1 MSTILENDQDF
12 ALDLPKYTVV
22 SASAG
27 SGKTTALKQR
37 FVQLLLSKSIPWNGL
52 KNILAIT
59 FTNNAA
65 REMKRRVLDALKR
78 ASLGKPETLTEF
90 GQFLSLRPA
99 ELTLQAT
106 WLIDEILDNYSD
118 FQIQTIDSFLSRVFK
133 ASALELGLSPDLE
146 IVLDSTAILDDAFA
160 IFARELS
167 DGTTSARLVNDLVPL
182 LRESRAADDRFLW
195 NPYSDLST
203 KVKDLYRRVLLTSKE
218 LRREDYSVEIRE
230 RSDRI
235 IQQIQALDIF
245 ISKPGLVKGKRFEE
259 YVTFARGR
267 EVSTLL
273 DRQFPPPV
281 TKKGSTP
288 SIYEQTVQETKPLC
302 EEIEQ
307 LRLQLIFLKARQHY
321 QPYAEALALFSG
333 SIEAVKREQGRVD
346 IGDVAKKL
354 ADYLRPGRV
363 PEIYY
368 GLSENLRH
376 FLIDEFQD
384 TSPIQWENLEPLI
397 RDALSKEASLFVVG
411 DTKQSIYGF
420 RGADWRIMKH
430 LLEGDVFPSAKK
442 DLRFLKTNFRSFEKI
457 LDFDEE
463 VFKNIVPTKVIK
475 GAESSSGL
483 STDDALAKPEFRNK
497 GYVELTVIPPDAEP
511 DNSGQS
517 PQKQK
522 LLDIVADCLAR
533 GYRKSDITI
542 LSPKNNDIIEV
553 SGWLNEQHLPFVS
566 HSSLDVR
573 SRKITGELLALLQFL
588 ESPIDDLAFASF
600 LLGDIVQHLLKQ
612 RDSGVGRT
620 ELLDFLFSHRLDH
633 KRGHPLYV
641 GFRKTFPD
649 LWQQH
654 FEETFN
660 VVGYLPVYDLLSET
674 YKTLNLFAL
683 FPDEEATLVKILEVV
698 NHFEDNGEN
707 SLKGFLQYAE
717 DSSDDADWN
726 IDIPT
731 DIEAIKVMTVHKAK
745 GLESKVVIVLLYDS
759 RRRSDSL
766 YFEEDGDELRLVRL
780 MKKAASEIPD
790 LGVLYEKKEIG
801 DAVDELNKL
810 YVALTRAEEEMY
822 VISVQSDYAKAPS
835 ELLPEHGYGA
845 TRKPVVERRAPK
857 TETSVA
863 LYHTPPHTPVRLVE
877 YTGIALRETRRG
889 DFFHAVLQSIYYLDT
904 DVDKQF
910 DEAIRLAQLVASF
923 EASAS
928 ESPEVF
934 RAALRIPAVEQY
946 FVRKEGRV
954 VLNEQEFTAS
964 DGSLVRMDRIVVD
977 TDFVTVI
984 DYKTGDEK
992 PGYTEQI
999 TKYMSILR
1007 DFYPGQTVKGLLL
1020 YIDRKLTR
1028 TIS

>member
-27 SGKTTALKQR
+27 SGKTTSLKQR

-65 REMKRRVLDALKR
+65 REMKKRVLDALKLI
-78 ASLGKPETLTEF
+78 SLGEPETLKEF
-90 GQFLSLRPA
+90 EQFLSLRPA

-106 WLIDEILDNYSD
+106 WMVDEILDNYSD

-133 ASALELGLSPDLE
+133 ASAPELGLSPDLE
-146 IVLDSTAILDDAFA
+146 IVLDSGAILDDAFA
-160 IFARELS
+160 LFARELS
-167 DGTTSARLVNDLVPL
+167 PGTTSTQLVNDLVPL
-182 LRESRAADDRFLW
+182 LLESRAADDRFLW
-195 NPYSDLST
+195 NPYSDLSA
-203 KVKDLYRRVLLTSKE
+203 KVKDLYRRVLLTSKQ

-235 IQQIQALDIF
+235 IQQVQALNDLV
-245 ISKPGLVKGKRFEE
+245 SKPGLTRSKRFEE
-259 YVTFARGR
+259 YVKSARGR
-267 EVSTLL
+267 EITKLL

-281 TKKGSTP
+281 TKTGSTP
-288 SIYEQTVQETKPLC
+288 GIYQRTLEDSEPLC

-307 LRLQLIFLKARQHY
+307 LRLQLIVLKARQHY
-321 QPYAEALALFSG
+321 QPYAEALTLFSG
-333 SIEAVKREQGRVD
+333 SIDAVKREQGRVD
-346 IGDVAKKL
+346 IGDVVKKL

-397 RDALSKEASLFVVG
+397 RDALSKEASLFLVG

-430 LLEGDVFPSAKK
+430 LQEANVFPSAKK
-442 DLRFLKTNFRSFEKI
+442 DLRVLKTNFRSFERI
-457 LDFDEE
+457 LDFGNE

-483 STDDALAKPEFRNK
+483 STDDALPKPEFRNR

-511 DNSGQS
+511 DNSGQP
-517 PQKQK
+517 PQKQR
-522 LLDIVADCLAR
+522 LIHIVTDCLAR

-542 LSPKNNDIIEV
+542 LSPRNKDIIEV
-553 SGWLNEQHLPFVS
+553 SGWLNEQNLPFIS

-573 SRKITGELLALLQFL
+573 TRRITGELLSLLQFL
-588 ESPIDDLAFASF
+588 ESPIDDLSFATF
-600 LLGDIVQHLLKQ
+600 LLGGIVRHILKQ
-612 RDSGVGRT
+612 GSTRVGRE

-633 KRGHPLYV
+633 RYGHPLYI
-641 GFRKTFPD
+641 GFREAFPN

-660 VVGYLPVYDLLSET
+660 VVGYLPVYDLLSEI

-698 NHFEDNGEN
+698 KDFEDKGEN

-731 DIEAIKVMTVHKAK
+731 DIDAIKVMTVHKAK

-759 RRRSDSL
+759 RRRSESL
-766 YFEEDGDELRLVRL
+766 YFQEDGDELRLVRL
-780 MKKAASEIPD
+780 TKKAAGEVPD
-790 LGVLYEKKEIG
+790 IAELYEKKEIG
-801 DAVDELNKL
+801 EAVDELNKL
-810 YVALTRAEEEMY
+810 YVAFTRAEEEMF
-822 VISVQSDYAKAPS
+822 VISVRSDYAKSPS

-845 TRKPVVERRAPK
+845 KQKPAVERRTPRS
-857 TETSVA
+857 ETPVE
-863 LYHTPPHTPVRLVE
+863 LYHAPPHAPARPLE

-889 DFFHAVLQSIYYLDT
+889 EFFHAVLQSIDYLD
-904 DVDKQF
+904 DEIDQQL
-910 DEAIRLAQLVASF
+910 DEAIQLARVVAPFDVSAF
-923 EASAS
+923 ESRD
-928 ESPEVF
+928 VF
-934 RAALRIPAVEQY
+934 LTALRIPAIEQY

-954 VLNEQEFTAS
+954 VLNEQEFTAP
-964 DGSLVRMDRIVVD
+964 DGSLVRMDRVVVD
-977 TDFVTVI
+977 VDLVTVI

-992 PGYTEQI
+992 PGYNEQM
-999 TKYMSILR
+999 TKYMSILQ
-1007 DFYPGQTVKGLLL
+1007 DFYSGRAVQGVLL
-1020 YIDRKLTR
+1020 YIDRKLVR
-1028 TIS
+1028 IIS

>member
-65 REMKRRVLDALKR
+65 REMKKRVLDALKL

-146 IVLDSTAILDDAFA
+146 IVLDSAAILDDAFA
-160 IFARELS
+160 IFARELR
-167 DGTTSARLVNDLVPL
+167 DGTTSTRLVNDLVPL
-182 LRESRAADDRFLW
+182 LLESRAADDRFLW

-203 KVKDLYRRVLLTSKE
+203 KVKDLYRRVLLTSKQ

-235 IQQIQALDIF
+235 IQQIQALDAF
-245 ISKPGLVKGKRFEE
+245 ISKPGLVKSKRFEE
-259 YVTFARGR
+259 YVKSARGR
-267 EVSTLL
+267 EISRLL

-281 TKKGSTP
+281 TKTGSTP
-288 SIYEQTVQETKPLC
+288 SVYQQTVKESEPLC

-307 LRLQLIFLKARQHY
+307 LRLQLILLRARQHY
-321 QPYAEALALFSG
+321 QPYAEALTLFSG

-430 LLEGDVFPSAKK
+430 LLEADVFPSAKK

-457 LDFDEE
+457 LDFDKA

-483 STDDALAKPEFRNK
+483 STDDALPKPEFRNR

-511 DNSGQS
+511 DNSGQPS
-517 PQKQK
+517 QKQK
-522 LLDIVADCLAR
+522 LVDIVTDCLAR

-542 LSPKNNDIIEV
+542 LSPRNNDIIEV
-553 SGWLNEQHLPFVS
+553 SGWLNERHLPFIS

-600 LLGDIVQHLLKQ
+600 LLGDIVQHLLNQ
-612 RDSGVGRT
+612 GNSRVGRK
-620 ELLDFLFSHRLDH
+620 ELLDFLFSHRIDH
-633 KRGHPLYV
+633 RHGHPLYV
-641 GFRKTFPD
+641 GFRKTFPE
-649 LWQQH
+649 LWQKH

-660 VVGYLPVYDLLSET
+660 VVGYLPVYDLLSEI

-698 NHFEDNGEN
+698 NHFEDKGEN

-731 DIEAIKVMTVHKAK
+731 NIDAIKVMTVHKAK
-745 GLESKVVIVLLYDS
+745 GLESKVVIVLLYDA

-766 YFEEDGDELRLVRL
+766 YFQEDGDELRLVRL
-780 MKKAASEIPD
+780 TKKAAGEIPD
-790 LGVLYEKKEIG
+790 LAGFYEKKEIG
-801 DAVDELNKL
+801 EAVDELNKL

-845 TRKPVVERRAPK
+845 TQKPAVERRAPK
-857 TETSVA
+857 TETSVG

-889 DFFHAVLQSIYYLDT
+889 DFFHAVLQSITYLDT
-904 DVDKQF
+904 EIDKQF
-910 DEAIRLAQLVASF
+910 DEAIRLARLVAPF
-923 EASAS
+923 EVSAS
-928 ESPEVF
+928 ELREVF

-954 VLNEQEFTAS
+954 VLNEQEFTAP
-964 DGSLVRMDRIVVD
+964 DGSLVRMDRIIVD
-977 TDFVTVI
+977 TDLVTVI

-1007 DFYPGQTVKGLLL
+1007 DFYPGRTVQGLLL
-1020 YIDRKLTR
+1020 YIDRKLIR
-1028 TIS
+1028 AIS

>member
-52 KNILAIT
+52 QNILAIT

-65 REMKRRVLDALKR
+65 REMKRRVLDALKL
-78 ASLGKPETLTEF
+78 ASLGEPKTLKEF
-90 GQFLSLRPA
+90 EQFLSLRPS

-133 ASALELGLSPDLE
+133 ASAPELGLSPDLE
-146 IVLDSTAILDDAFA
+146 IVLDGGAILDDAFA
-160 IFARELS
+160 LFARELS
-167 DGTTSARLVNDLVPL
+167 DGTTSARLINDLVPL
-182 LRESRAADDRFLW
+182 LLESRAADDRFLW
-195 NPYSDLST
+195 NPYSDFSA
-203 KVKDLYRRVLLTSKE
+203 KVKDLYGRVLLTTKQ

-230 RSDRI
+230 RSDRLV
-235 IQQIQALDIF
+235 QQIQALNTLVG
-245 ISKPGLVKGKRFEE
+245 KPGLTKSKRFEN
-259 YVTFARGR
+259 YVEFARSH
-267 EVSTLL
+267 EITKLL
-273 DRQFPPPV
+273 DHKFPSPV
-281 TKKGSTP
+281 TKTGSATNLYQ
-288 SIYEQTVQETKPLC
+288 STMEESEPLC

-307 LRLQLIFLKARQHY
+307 LRLQLIVLKARQHY
-321 QPYAEALALFSG
+321 QPYAEALTLFSE

-346 IGDVAKKL
+346 IGDVVKKL

-368 GLSENLRH
+368 SLSEYLRH
-376 FLIDEFQD
+376 YLLDEFQD
-384 TSPIQWENLEPLI
+384 TNPIQWENLEPLI
-397 RDALSKEASLFVVG
+397 RDALSKEASLFLVG

-430 LLEGDVFPSAKK
+430 LQEADVFPSAKK
-442 DLRFLKTNFRSFEKI
+442 DLRYLKTNFRSFERI
-457 LDFDEE
+457 LDFDKE

-483 STDDALAKPEFRNK
+483 STDDALPKPDFRNK
-497 GYVELTVIPPDAEP
+497 GYVELTVIPPDADP
-511 DNSGQS
+511 DNSGQR

-522 LLDIVADCLAR
+522 LIEIVADCLTR
-533 GYRKSDITI
+533 GYRRSDITV
-542 LSPKNNDIIEV
+542 LSPRNNDVIEV

-573 SRKITGELLALLQFL
+573 SRKITGEILALLQFL
-588 ESPIDDLAFASF
+588 ESPIDDLSFATF
-600 LLGDIVQHLLKQ
+600 LLGDIVQHLFKQ
-612 RDSGVGRT
+612 GTSRVGRK
-620 ELLDFLFSHRLDH
+620 ELLGFLFSHRLNH
-633 KRGHPLYV
+633 RHAHPLYI
-641 GFRKTFPD
+641 GFRESFPN

-660 VVGYLPVYDLLSET
+660 VVGYLPVYDLLSEI

-698 NHFEDNGEN
+698 KDFEDKGEN

-717 DSSDDADWN
+717 DSSDDANWN

-731 DIEAIKVMTVHKAK
+731 GIDAIKVMTIHKAK

-759 RRRSDSL
+759 RRRPESL
-766 YFEEDGDELRLVRL
+766 YFEEDGDDLRLVRL
-780 MKKAASEIPD
+780 TKKAADEVPD
-790 LGVLYEKKEIG
+790 FAELREKKEIG
-801 DAVDELNKL
+801 EAVDELNKL

-822 VISVQSDYAKAPS
+822 VISVKSDYAASPS
-835 ELLPEHGYGA
+835 ELLPENGYA
-845 TRKPVVERRAPK
+845 AKQKPDVERRVPK
-857 TETSVA
+857 GEIGVE
-863 LYHTPPHTPVRLVE
+863 LYHAPLHAPIRPTE
-877 YTGIALRETRRG
+877 YASIARRETQRG
-889 DFFHAVLQSIYYLDT
+889 EFFHAVLQSINYLD
-904 DVDKQF
+904 DEIDKQL
-910 DEAIRLAQLVASF
+910 DEAIQLARVITPF
-923 EASAS
+923 DVSAS
-928 ESPEVF
+928 ESRDVLLT
-934 RAALRIPAVEQY
+934 ALRIPAIEQY
-946 FVRKEGRV
+946 FVKKGGRV
-954 VLNEQEFTAS
+954 VMNEQEFTAS
-964 DGSLVRMDRIVVD
+964 DGTLVRMDRVVVD
-977 TDFVTVI
+977 IDRVIVI

-1007 DFYPGQTVKGLLL
+1007 NFYGGRTVQGMLV
-1020 YIDRKLTR
+1020 YIDRKLIR
-1028 TIS
+1028 IIS

>member
-12 ALDLPKYTVV
+12 ALNLPKYTVV

-37 FVQLLLSKSIPWNGL
+37 FVQLLLSKSIPWNSL

-65 REMKRRVLDALKR
+65 REMKKRVLDALKL
-78 ASLGKPETLTEF
+78 ASLGKPETLEEF

-146 IVLDSTAILDDAFA
+146 IVLDSAAILDDAFA

-167 DGTTSARLVNDLVPL
+167 AGTGSTQLINNLVPL
-182 LRESRAADDRFLW
+182 LLESRAADDRFLW
-195 NPYSDLST
+195 NPYSDLSA
-203 KVKDLYRRVLLTSKE
+203 KVQDLYRRVLLTSKQ

-235 IQQIQALDIF
+235 VHQIQALDALVN
-245 ISKPGLVKGKRFEE
+245 KPGLVKSKRFHE
-259 YVTFARGR
+259 YVKSARAR
-267 EVSTLL
+267 EITKLL

-281 TKKGSTP
+281 TKTGSTP
-288 SIYEQTVQETKPLC
+288 SVYQKTVKESEPLC
-302 EEIEQ
+302 EEIQQ
-307 LRLQLIFLKARQHY
+307 LRLQLIVLKARQHY
-321 QPYAEALALFSG
+321 QPYAEALTLFSG

-397 RDALSKEASLFVVG
+397 RDALSKEASLFIVG

-430 LLEGDVFPSAKK
+430 LLDADVFPSAKK
-442 DLRFLKTNFRSFEKI
+442 DLRFLRTNFRSFQKI
-457 LDFDEE
+457 LDFDKE
-463 VFKNIVPTKVIK
+463 VFKTIVPTKVVK

-483 STDDALAKPEFRNK
+483 SADDALPKPEFRNK
-497 GYVELTVIPPDAEP
+497 GYVELTIIPPDAEP

-517 PQKQK
+517 TQKQK
-522 LLDIVADCLAR
+522 LIDIVADCLAR

-542 LSPKNNDIIEV
+542 LSPRNSDIIEA
-553 SGWLNEQHLPFVS
+553 SGWLNEQELPFIS

-600 LLGDIVQHLLKQ
+600 LLGDIVQHLLT
-612 RDSGVGRT
+612 RGATRAGRT
-620 ELLDFLFSHRLDH
+620 ELLDFLFNHRLDH
-633 KRGHPLYV
+633 RRGHPLYV
-641 GFRKTFPD
+641 GFRKTFPE

-660 VVGYLPVYDLLSET
+660 VVGYLPVYDLLSEI

-698 NHFEDNGEN
+698 NQFEDKGEN
-707 SLKGFLQYAE
+707 SLKAFLQYAE
-717 DSSDDADWN
+717 DSSEDADWN

-731 DIEAIKVMTVHKAK
+731 DIDAIKVMTVHKAK

-759 RRRSDSL
+759 RRRPDSL
-766 YFEEDGDELRLVRL
+766 YFQEDGDELRLVRL
-780 MKKAASEIPD
+780 TKKAAGEIPD
-790 LGVLYEKKEIG
+790 LARLYEKKEIG
-801 DAVDELNKL
+801 EAVDELNKL

-845 TRKPVVERRAPK
+845 TQKPTIERRAPK
-857 TETSVA
+857 TETSVE

-889 DFFHAVLQSIYYLDT
+889 DFFHAALQLIYYLDAEI
-904 DVDKQF
+904 DKQL
-910 DEAIRLAQLVASF
+910 DEAIRLARIVAPF
-923 EASAS
+923 EVIAS
-928 ESPEVF
+928 ESREIF
-934 RAALRIPAVEQY
+934 LAALRIPEIEQY
-946 FVRKEGRV
+946 FIGKEGRL
-954 VLNEQEFTAS
+954 VLNEQEFAAP
-964 DGSLVRMDRIVVD
+964 DGSLVRMDRVVID
-977 TDFVTVI
+977 TDLVTVI

-999 TKYMSILR
+999 TKYMSVLR
-1007 DFYPGQTVKGLLL
+1007 DFYSGRPVQGLLL
-1020 YIDRKLTR
+1020 YIDRKTIR
-1028 TIS
+1028 TIT